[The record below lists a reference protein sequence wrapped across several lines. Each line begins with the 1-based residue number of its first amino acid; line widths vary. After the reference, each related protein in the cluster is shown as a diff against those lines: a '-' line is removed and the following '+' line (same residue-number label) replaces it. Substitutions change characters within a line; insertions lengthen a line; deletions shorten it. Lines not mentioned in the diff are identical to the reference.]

1 MPYAWAAAM
10 HVISHGTMGARPGTM
25 RARVSLARSLVPS
38 TKPASRLSESRASA
52 ASAAMLNSAS
62 GVSIIAQMRVR
73 RSACMSSSRVPT
85 PSSWSGACTL
95 GTRIASGAVCA
106 RAARS
111 SANHCVPMPLMR
123 TNTSRAPNPPAFR
136 ASRTCARAAS
146 LASGATASSRSRM
159 MPSAGRL
166 RALSMARAFDPG
178 MYSTLR
184 RGRMVI
190 WKPIRNDPWERVRSS
205 PRAHADHV
213 AVERQLGD
221 LPPQI
226 SFAAIGRDALVE
238 LLEQRI
244 GLRDLGVGVLRRLVG
259 RVEDFRRESAQ
270 LRARRQQPLHRRRV
284 LRVVLGGL
292 VQAGFADD
300 RHKERLIG
308 LRQLVPLV
316 QVDEH
321 VALGAALPPT
331 GIVVVLGDLDEAELL
346 VVVRADPLGR
356 VDRALL
362 QRRIDVAG
370 GELLRDDA
378 ELGDDPAGKP
388 ADAEFQPLHVVD
400 GLDLLAEPPA
410 HLGTGVADREAD
422 AIVLAEQLAEQLHA
436 AAVLLPGFLL
446 ARIEPERQRGG
457 EGEGRVL
464 ADIVVAGGVAHLD
477 GAVLHRVEHLQPGH
491 DLAGRKALDLELV
504 VGDFGDAFSDVLDGA
519 EQRIER
525 FRPARRQAPPQF
537 RRRLGDGRGGD
548 RGGRKPD
555 PGGFQEFT
563 TFHGGSLFLALVH
576 AAEWDFP
583 ARGAIIG
590 SGRHEHA

>member
-238 LLEQRI
+238 FLEQRI

-259 RVEDFRRESAQ
+259 RVEDFWRERAQ
-270 LRARRQQPLHRRRV
+270 LRARRQPPLHRRR
-284 LRVVLGGL
+284 
-292 VQAGFADD
+292 
-300 RHKERLIG
+300 
-308 LRQLVPLV
+308 
-316 QVDEH
+316 
-321 VALGAALPPT
+321 ALGAALPPA

-370 GELLRDDA
+370 SELLRDDA

-400 GLDLLAEPPA
+400 GLDLLAEPAA
-410 HLGTGVADREAD
+410 HLGAGVADREAD

-436 AAVLLPGFLL
+436 AAILLPGFLL

-548 RGGRKPD
+548 RGGPKPD

-563 TFHGGSLFLALVH
+563 TFHGGSLFLALSEH
-576 AAEWDFP
+576 FP
-583 ARGAIIG
+583 EKWTPVFR
-590 SGRHEHA
+590 RK